1 MESEIRDSLSNVHII
16 DPELIVLDDFADVEV
31 EPEFIEFNKQQ
42 KDIIESAL
50 RGPPDQVRIYK
61 IFLIYYLIANIIDFI
76 HCSDINY

>member
-50 RGPPDQVRIYK
+50 RGPPDQVRI
-61 IFLIYYLIANIIDFI
+61 
-76 HCSDINY
+76 